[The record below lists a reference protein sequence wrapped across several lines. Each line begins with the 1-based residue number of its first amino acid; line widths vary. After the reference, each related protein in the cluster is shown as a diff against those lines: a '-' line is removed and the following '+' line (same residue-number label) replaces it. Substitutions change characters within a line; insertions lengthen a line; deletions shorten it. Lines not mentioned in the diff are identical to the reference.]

1 MMSRTT
7 ETFYE
12 MYVRARVTA
21 KTGIRDLLFCSV
33 VGSVNQQF
41 RAKACF
47 YCSNDLSDGTTK
59 SPDSKRHVE
68 T

>member
-21 KTGIRDLLFCSV
+21 KTGIRDLFFALVLVPLINNLGRRRVFIA
-33 VGSVNQQF
+33 QMI
-41 RAKACF
+41 
-47 YCSNDLSDGTTK
+47 
-59 SPDSKRHVE
+59 
-68 T
+68 